1 MTAANKNVDIQTAL
15 SKTKIE
21 MMTKPDN
28 VFFSTL
34 CCSLQ
39 TKITKDIPTLGVDGI
54 SLYVNPDF
62 FLGLNKEER
71 LFLLLHETLHVAYL
85 HTVRHVG
92 KNLKTWQLAI
102 DYVVNGEL
110 IKRGYK
116 MPIGKN
122 EGLYDSRFNGM
133 SAEEVYKI
141 LLEENQEIECPMP
154 DLIPNPDGSSNTPT
168 EEVMAKMEQEVM
180 SKITQAAML
189 AEMSN
194 QAGSIPEFIQRML
207 KDISK
212 PKVNWKV
219 VLSRFFK
226 SLTTSDYSWQRPN
239 KKYLPLYIPKLR
251 STQLGR
257 IGFAIDTSGSIDEE
271 QFNQFIS
278 EVYAVLRMLKPSSI
292 GVYQFDHALQGNAVV
307 KSLKGLLKLPFSG
320 GGGTNPEVAIQEFIK
335 NDAMALIMLTDGYFN
350 KHRLTNPKR
359 PVVWVIYNNE
369 SFIPPFGKA
378 IHITL

>member
-1 MTAANKNVDIQTAL
+1 MTAANQSVDIQTEL

-21 MMTKPDN
+21 MMTKPDS

-54 SLYVNPDF
+54 NLYVNPDF

-92 KNLKTWQLAI
+92 KNLKIWQLAI

-116 MPIGKN
+116 MPTGKN
-122 EGLYDSRFNGM
+122 KGLYDSKFNGM

-141 LLEENQEIECPMP
+141 LLEEDQEIECPMP
-154 DLIPNPDGSSNTPT
+154 DLIPNPDGSNNTPT

-194 QAGSIPEFIQRML
+194 QAGSVPEFIQRML

-219 VLSRFFK
+219 VLNRFFK

-239 KKYLPLYIPKLR
+239 KKYLPLYMPKLR
-251 STQLGR
+251 SEALGR
-257 IGFAIDTSGSIDEE
+257 IDFAIDTSGSIDEE

-320 GGGTNPEVAIQEFIK
+320 GGGTNPEVAMQEFIK

-359 PVVWVIYNNE
+359 PVVWVIYNND